1 MPKQIAINDFLN
13 NIYTITKQQN
23 LDVAVINIPTFD
35 KLLVKYGLSKKDVK
49 SYIVTETDSNIYF
62 DNKALQT
69 MFKEEVSP
77 QQFLDSVKDAVMS
90 RLPRAIQLVVKDTP
104 LILSNKLSKTTR
116 AQWDNVEIAIS
127 TRYVNDIILHA
138 ETNLTSLLHSIGH
151 EYWHDFSH
159 KTNFK
164 ENLKGMIKDKINN
177 ILQKEFYSKEQV
189 KTVDNLA
196 TSLNFIEELTDGSFL
211 KSIEDEYVGRWGTK
225 YIKAEAVSFLENNLY
240 KQIDHASI
248 RGSVD
253 ELMADALGHIVSGT
267 KPTITNRGVNFI
279 LQKLAVKV
287 KVDRL
292 EVLANA
298 MNINSGLPVEAS
310 MAELLSLIEDCED
323 CGL

>member
-35 KLLVKYGLSKKDVK
+35 KLLVKYGLAKDDVK
-49 SYIVTETDSNIYF
+49 SYIVTETGSNIYF
-62 DNKALQT
+62 DSKVLQA

-77 QQFLDSVKDAVMS
+77 QQFLDSVKDAAMS

-104 LILSNKLSKTTR
+104 LVLSNKLSKTTR
-116 AQWDNVEIAIS
+116 AQWDNIEIAVS
-127 TRYVNDIILHA
+127 TRYINDMILHA

-151 EYWHDFSH
+151 EYWHDFSY

-164 ENLKGMIKDKINN
+164 ENLKGMIKDKVNN
-177 ILQKEFYSKEQV
+177 ILQREFYSKEQV
-189 KTVDNLA
+189 KTVDDLA
-196 TSLNFIEELTDGSFL
+196 TSLNFIEELTEGGFL

-225 YIKAEAVSFLENNLY
+225 YIKTEAISFLENNLY
-240 KQIDHASI
+240 KQIDHTSI

-253 ELMADALGHIVSGT
+253 ELMADALGHIVAGT
-267 KPTITNRGVNFI
+267 KPTTTNRGINFI
-279 LQKLAVKV
+279 LQKLAFKE
-287 KVDRL
+287 KMSRL
-292 EVLANA
+292 ESLANSVDT
-298 MNINSGLPVEAS
+298 NSALSVEAS
-310 MAELLSLIEDCED
+310 VAELLSLIEDCED